1 MGFKFHF
8 FPAAFHDETLHS
20 VLSRYARLCG
30 LGSCR
35 AAFDGEQ
42 SASFFSQNVAF
53 PCRLGE
59 LIKALPWGTELSLRE
74 VIRRHTLLPYYEP
87 FLSPRQVDDAYA
99 LMAGNGKGLMLRLGL
114 IASRLEFASRVRFC
128 PACLNE
134 DIACVGAAYWHRVHQ
149 LSGVLI
155 CPHHGAVLRILD
167 HRWLSRNS
175 RRLHLPDSDDVQSHS
190 ILLDIPMALQ
200 PALHEIA
207 RRSLQVLET
216 DASSI
221 SPHGIRSVFLDGA
234 IALDLASSS
243 GRLYLGRLAQHLS
256 KFFEAF
262 PPSFEYSVLSHSSVD
277 LPAAW
282 VEKLLRKPRRTHHP
296 LKFILLANALEVG
309 MERLLQ
315 VAEPMGL
322 PCSQLGLTR
331 ELAAS
336 GSHIQRTNINESVS
350 EVSKDVWA
358 RALGGADAN
367 SIASELGVSVICVYR
382 IIRAIEDGPGR
393 WKEAKHSKQLV
404 DRRNSFEANYRGCLA
419 HECRDYL
426 WLHRNDRQWLSERIQ
441 ERGNARSTREPH
453 DERFRKLDVDLAKA
467 VFHCAEKLRAFPGK
481 PVFISRTKIGRELHA
496 LSRFEKQLKKLPQCA
511 VALEIVCET
520 IEEFHDRRLR
530 WAAEKLQLEDRPITQ
545 SSLYR
550 VASIRPRKE
559 AT

>member
-221 SPHGIRSVFLDGA
+221 SPHGIRSVFWT
-234 IALDLASSS
+234 ALLPWTWPPAPVGCTWEDWHSI
-243 GRLYLGRLAQHLS
+243 Y
-256 KFFEAF
+256 
-262 PPSFEYSVLSHSSVD
+262 PSF
-277 LPAAW
+277 
-282 VEKLLRKPRRTHHP
+282 LRRFHHH
-296 LKFILLANALEVG
+296 L
-309 MERLLQ
+309 
-315 VAEPMGL
+315 
-322 PCSQLGLTR
+322 
-331 ELAAS
+331 
-336 GSHIQRTNINESVS
+336 NI
-350 EVSKDVWA
+350 
-358 RALGGADAN
+358 R
-367 SIASELGVSVICVYR
+367 C
-382 IIRAIEDGPGR
+382 
-393 WKEAKHSKQLV
+393 
-404 DRRNSFEANYRGCLA
+404 
-419 HECRDYL
+419 
-426 WLHRNDRQWLSERIQ
+426 
-441 ERGNARSTREPH
+441 
-453 DERFRKLDVDLAKA
+453 
-467 VFHCAEKLRAFPGK
+467 
-481 PVFISRTKIGRELHA
+481 
-496 LSRFEKQLKKLPQCA
+496 
-511 VALEIVCET
+511 
-520 IEEFHDRRLR
+520 
-530 WAAEKLQLEDRPITQ
+530 
-545 SSLYR
+545 
-550 VASIRPRKE
+550 
-559 AT
+559 